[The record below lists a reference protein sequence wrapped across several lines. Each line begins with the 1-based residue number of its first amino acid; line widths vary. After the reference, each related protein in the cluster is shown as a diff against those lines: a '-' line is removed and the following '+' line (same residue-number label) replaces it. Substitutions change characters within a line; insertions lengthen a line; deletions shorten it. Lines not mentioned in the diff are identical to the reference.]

1 MSLHVALFNLY
12 NYYYILTQF
21 IRFFRS
27 VDTGSEP
34 AVKPG
39 EGTSEE
45 GTSVNGTSVEGTV
58 EA

>member
-1 MSLHVALFNLY
+1 M
-12 NYYYILTQF
+12 
-21 IRFFRS
+21 
-27 VDTGSEP
+27 DTGSEP